1 MGVTAT
7 NEHSVGLRELR
18 HRTREVL
25 ARVERGEAVDV
36 TDYGRLVARIVPV
49 ADRTP
54 PALFQQLVDTGRIR
68 RARRPGF
75 RPPMRQ
81 GDGSDSLADALE
93 ADRQGERW

>member
-1 MGVTAT
+1 MTVA

-25 ARVERGEAVDV
+25 ARVERGEAIDV

-54 PALFQQLVDTGRIR
+54 TDFYQHLVDAGRIR

-81 GDGSDSLADALE
+81 GDGTDSLAEALE
-93 ADRQGERW
+93 ADRQDERW